1 MKSVRLQMIC
11 REKEIVYSIKINGD
25 IYKKDLVLLLAF
37 DERQTLKFI
46 LVCSLSLQTFI
57 PFWGGFHLDELY
69 YIVYMPRDTISK

>member
-57 PFWGGFHLDELY
+57 PFWGGLSLG
-69 YIVYMPRDTISK
+69 